1 MATIQKRLS
10 KSGKPSYLIKV
21 SLGYDDFGKQ
31 KIKSFTY
38 KPDKD
43 MSERQGFKEAQKQ
56 AVLFEEK
63 CKSLELNNKR
73 VKFQYLADE
82 WLDLIENTHE
92 MKQAT

>member
-1 MATIQKRLS
+1 MPMATIQKRLS

-43 MSERQGFKEAQKQ
+43 MSETRRA
-56 AVLFEEK
+56 L
-63 CKSLELNNKR
+63 
-73 VKFQYLADE
+73 VKAYDRLR
-82 WLDLIENTHE
+82 
-92 MKQAT
+92 